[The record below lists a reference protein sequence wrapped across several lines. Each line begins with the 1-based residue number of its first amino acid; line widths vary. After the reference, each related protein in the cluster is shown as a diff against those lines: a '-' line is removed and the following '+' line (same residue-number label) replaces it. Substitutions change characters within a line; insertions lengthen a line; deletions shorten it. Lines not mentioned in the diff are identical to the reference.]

1 VPRFVEFSICSS
13 EHIKLLSGLLV
24 VMGSFLGAF
33 ENERQLTFE
42 IYFSGGQPQ
51 HTPVGL
57 ASKKNKEKRRQKL
70 KIQIILKKMLEF
82 QTEISFASCLTMLP
96 KMDVI

>member
-1 VPRFVEFSICSS
+1 MEFWICSS
-13 EHIKLLSGLLV
+13 EHIKLLFGILV
-24 VMGSFLGAF
+24 VVESYLGAF
-33 ENERQLTFE
+33 ENERQLTIK
-42 IYFSGGQPQ
+42 IYFSGGQAQ

-57 ASKKNKEKRRQKL
+57 ASKKNEEKRRQKL